1 MRVVMYLV
9 TTGNG
14 FIAKEDDDVTFVSK
28 HQWENLRS
36 VINSVGVVV
45 IGRRTYEILHD
56 HKEAEKIS
64 KSVRIF
70 VMTRKAGMKSD
81 NPNVTFTNE
90 TPHAVLRNIE
100 AMGFDEVLIAG
111 GGRINSLFMSL
122 DLVDEIYLNLEP
134 TFIGRGTRM
143 FADAKF
149 EKKLDI
155 MEVKKLAHNEIQIH
169 YRIIHERGMRRIF

>member
-1 MRVVMYLV
+1 MKVVMYLV

-14 FIAKEDDDVTFVSK
+14 FIAKADDDVTFVSK
-28 HQWENLRS
+28 HQWDALRE
-36 VINSVGVVV
+36 VINSVGVAV

-56 HKEAEKIS
+56 YKEAERIS
-64 KSVRIF
+64 KGIGIF
-70 VMTRKAGMKSD
+70 VMTRKPGMKSE
-81 NPNVTFTNE
+81 NPNIVFTNE
-90 TPHAVLRNIE
+90 TPQAVLRAIE

-122 DLVDEIYLNLEP
+122 DLVDEIYMNIEP

-143 FADAKF
+143 FSDARF

-155 MEVKKLAHNEIQIH
+155 IDVKKLSHNEIQIH
-169 YRIIHERGMRRIF
+169 YRILRQPDRRRRS